1 MDKKENEQIENILKK
16 SAENIE
22 LKPFSERWQVIK
34 DRLEFDS
41 GEKVVVKERVPALA
55 LQNNTNESK
64 KSNVNTKKIIIL
76 SICLFFIIF
85 LAIVI
90 PISLRNNE
98 PTYFG
103 PTDLIHETVD
113 EATFFEHINKS
124 KIDIVD
130 ITNYECDDYT
140 LFKTDT
146 GEIQGGAF
154 LINDEENAALINVNF
169 YSSVVIIPQDDF
181 IKSDKY
187 NINNT
192 EIFYYRLEDNIDLF
206 EYEVLAN
213 HKNVTYE
220 LKYLSVSDNILEFFN
235 KFFV

>member
-1 MDKKENEQIENILKK
+1 M
-16 SAENIE
+16 
-22 LKPFSERWQVIK
+22 
-34 DRLEFDS
+34 
-41 GEKVVVKERVPALA
+41 
-55 LQNNTNESK
+55 
-64 KSNVNTKKIIIL
+64 
-76 SICLFFIIF
+76 
-85 LAIVI
+85 I

-169 YSSVVIIPQDDF
+169 YSSVVIIPQGQ
-181 IKSDKY
+181 IIGIDKVLTA
-187 NINNT
+187 NQIV
-192 EIFYYRLEDNIDLF
+192 F
-206 EYEVLAN
+206 ER
-213 HKNVTYE
+213 
-220 LKYLSVSDNILEFFN
+220 LSVQINCVIFIVVNAVFLQF
-235 KFFV
+235 